1 LVPARTTFVTKKEA
15 NSFLSRLEAE
25 QQNGTSIALTN
36 FHFHDLR
43 QTGNTLAAMT
53 GASTREL
60 MSRMGHASP
69 RAALIYQHA
78 TRERDAEIAARLGAM
93 FDRQP
98 AIPTSPEQGHAST
111 KLTD

>member
-1 LVPARTTFVTKKEA
+1 VFPAPKGGLIRRSNFNRRIWAPAVRKVGLV
-15 NSFLSRLEAE
+15 
-25 QQNGTSIALTN
+25 G

-43 QTGNTLAAMT
+43 HTSNTLAAMT

-78 TRERDAEIAARLGAM
+78 TRERDAEIAARLGLM
-93 FDRQP
+93 FENSR
-98 AIPTSPEQGHAST
+98 T
-111 KLTD
+111 